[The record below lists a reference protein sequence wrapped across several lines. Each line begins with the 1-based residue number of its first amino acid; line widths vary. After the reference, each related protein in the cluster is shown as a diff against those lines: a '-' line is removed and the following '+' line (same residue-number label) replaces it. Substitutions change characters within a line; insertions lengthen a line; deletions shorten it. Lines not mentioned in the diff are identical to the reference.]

1 MTRSTGLEKSLLHV
15 MLTIVWIAQAP
26 PPGFHGR
33 IEHPGDQ
40 ALIPELQLIKDEETV
55 SIASRHEQPNSKTP
69 SSVYVLTDE
78 DFQHSG
84 ATDIPTLRHNST
96 FHTPNFTL
104 RR

>member
-1 MTRSTGLEKSLLHV
+1 MTRLTGLETSLLHV
-15 MLTIVWIAQAP
+15 MLTIVCVAQAP

-55 SIASRHEQPNSKTP
+55 SIASRHEQPNWQVP

-84 ATDIPTLRHNST
+84 GTDIPTLRHNST
-96 FHTPNFTL
+96 FHTPNVTL